1 SRIALIA
8 PPFDKAAASERVTGY
23 RSALADARLPYR
35 ADYVVKGDFTF
46 ASGKAAAEQLLA
58 LPEPPDAIFATN
70 DAMALGAM
78 AAARQIGLDIPR
90 DIAIAGFDDSP
101 GSRTMYP
108 PLTTVRQPIPGMARN
123 AISVLLGHAD
133 ALEELVP
140 ELIIRGSTQPGAAAE
155 VHGEDM

>member
-1 SRIALIA
+1 
-8 PPFDKAAASERVTGY
+8 
-23 RSALADARLPYR
+23 
-35 ADYVVKGDFTF
+35 
-46 ASGKAAAEQLLA
+46 
-58 LPEPPDAIFATN
+58 
-70 DAMALGAM
+70 M
-78 AAARQIGLDIPR
+78 AAARQIGRDIPR

-140 ELIIRGSTQPGAAAE
+140 ELIIRGSTQPGATAD